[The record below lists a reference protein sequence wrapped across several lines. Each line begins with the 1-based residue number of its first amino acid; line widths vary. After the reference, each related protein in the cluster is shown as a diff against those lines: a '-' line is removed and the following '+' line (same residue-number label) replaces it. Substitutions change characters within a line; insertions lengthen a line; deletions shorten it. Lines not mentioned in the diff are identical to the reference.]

1 MLKEVLKVE
10 KKRHEMKNWIFR
22 KKQSGSEMKYHKHED
37 SSDMLKITLATGI
50 MRNSTPW
57 IYEIFTYNAK
67 QCIFMYIYE
76 YEVSRKKM
84 W

>member
-1 MLKEVLKVE
+1 
-10 KKRHEMKNWIFR
+10 MKNWIFR
-22 KKQSGSEMKYHKHED
+22 KKESGLEMKYHKHVD
-37 SSDMLKITLATGI
+37 SLDMPKITLVTGI

-57 IYEIFTYNAK
+57 IYKRYLLIMQNSVFLM
-67 QCIFMYIYE
+67 CIYE